1 VARLTS
7 LGRLYFCIILFSP
20 CFLAGQDPIFSTQ
33 FWGDR
38 IFLNP
43 AYAGT
48 DNSLSVSA
56 LTRQQWT
63 ALNGRYQTN
72 LFSIDAPFNYTKNSN
87 VGLGLR
93 AMHHEAGDAG
103 YGRFEISPIISAHF
117 GGRNYTFGA
126 GIQYGIGQVQ
136 IDWSRLIFSDQ
147 INTFSNE
154 INPSSVINIGNDV
167 SSLIHDLSAGFLF
180 RYLIDDRNIEKGLF
194 SIGASAFHLNRP
206 RETLIGIDRRMDPR
220 FTIHAQSHFPISHYK
235 TPVDRK
241 VFMSIAY
248 VYNYQS
254 VLSTNTLHV
263 RRNFGE
269 YLFMGLGWR
278 SERYVFFDNQRESII
293 LTTLINISE
302 DLRITYGY
310 DFVFSQLGA
319 QNTAGSHEIGIVF
332 RFAGVKIGSKQAQKR
347 MRNPRAKDCWYYMN
361 ERPTRIPKSIQNMIV
376 Y

>member
-1 VARLTS
+1 V
-7 LGRLYFCIILFSP
+7 
-20 CFLAGQDPIFSTQ
+20 GQDPIFSTQ

-38 IFLNP
+38 LFLNP
-43 AYAGT
+43 AYAGV

-72 LFSIDAPFNYTKNSN
+72 LLSVDAPFNYAKNSN
-87 VGLGLR
+87 VGLGFR
-93 AMHHEAGDAG
+93 FVDHRAGDAG
-103 YGRFEISPIISAHF
+103 YGRFEMSPILSAHL
-117 GGRNYTFGA
+117 GGRNFTFGA

-167 SSLIHDLSAGFLF
+167 SDLIHDLSAGLLF
-180 RYLIDDRNIEKGLF
+180 RYLIDDRNETKGLF
-194 SIGASAFHLNRP
+194 SLGMSVFHINRA
-206 RETLIGIDRRMDPR
+206 RETLIGIDRRMHPR
-220 FTIHAQSHFPISHYK
+220 VTIHAQSHFPISHYK
-235 TPVDRK
+235 TPPDRK
-241 VFMSIAY
+241 VFMSVGY
-248 VYNYQS
+248 VYNFQS
-254 VLSTNTLHV
+254 VLTTNTLHV

-269 YLFMGLGWR
+269 YLFMGLAWR
-278 SERYVFFDNQRESII
+278 SEQYVFFDNRRESII
-293 LTTLINISE
+293 LTTLINITD

-319 QNTAGSHEIGIVF
+319 QNTAGSHEIGLVI
-332 RFAGVKIGSKQAQKR
+332 RFSEVQIGSNLKKKRLGRSSAQ
-347 MRNPRAKDCWYYMN
+347 DCWYHMN
-361 ERPTRIPKSIQNMIV
+361 ERPTRIPKRIQNMIV